1 MNDDNALLK
10 LCRGSKL
17 KSQAA
22 FLISFRRLGMV
33 LQGKIAG
40 WCYTVSAAYLE
51 CKDGECLYCTYQ
63 TTGFEL
69 RLGNMVVVAI
79 SLA

>member
-1 MNDDNALLK
+1 
-10 LCRGSKL
+10 
-17 KSQAA
+17 
-22 FLISFRRLGMV
+22 MV

-51 CKDGECLYCTYQ
+51 CKDRECLYCTYQ